1 LKNNFK
7 KIEWKCDLCQN
18 RLNPM
23 EERTMSFQNPVFIPG
38 PTNMPEAIRK
48 ACDMPTID
56 HRSPLFGQILHPARA
71 GVQEVLKSETAEVF
85 IFPSTGTGGWETA
98 LTNTLS
104 AGDTVLAARNGMF
117 SHRWIDMCQRHGLN
131 VEIVETPWGH
141 GLPADRYA
149 EILAADKGHKIKAV
163 LATHNE
169 TATGV
174 KSDIAAVRRAMDA
187 AGHPAMLFVD
197 GVSSIG
203 SMDFRFDEW
212 GVDVAVTGSQKGF
225 MLPAGLAIVGFSQR
239 AVDASKTAGLPR
251 TFFDINDMTKG
262 YNANAF
268 PYTPPVGLMNGLL
281 LATETLLKEGLENVF
296 ARHTRI
302 ASGIRAAIHAWDLE
316 LCAVSRDLY
325 SDTVSAIKTPEG
337 FNATQI
343 VSHAADK
350 YGVAFGTGLG
360 EVAGKVFRI
369 GHLGSMTDVMAL
381 SGIATAEMC
390 MVDLG
395 LDIKLGSGVAAA
407 QDYYRGSI
415 SVPLKVV
422 A

>member
-1 LKNNFK
+1 
-7 KIEWKCDLCQN
+7 
-18 RLNPM
+18 
-23 EERTMSFQNPVFIPG
+23 MSFQNPVFIPG
-38 PTNMPEAIRK
+38 PTNIPESLRK

-71 GVQEVLKSETAEVF
+71 GVQKVLKSDSAEVF

-104 AGDTVLAARNGMF
+104 AGDKVLAARNGMF

-131 VEIVETPWGH
+131 VEIVETPWGQ
-141 GLPADRYA
+141 GLPADRYE
-149 EILAADKGHKIKAV
+149 EILTADTNHEIKAV

-174 KSDIAAVRRAMDA
+174 KSDIAAVRKALNA
-187 AGHPAMLFVD
+187 SGHSALLYVD
-197 GVSSIG
+197 GVSSIA

-225 MLPAGLAIVGFSQR
+225 MLPAGLAIVGFSQK
-239 AVDASKTAGLPR
+239 AMEATKTGTLPR
-251 TFFDINDMTKG
+251 TFFDVHDMAKG
-262 YNANAF
+262 YANSAY
-268 PYTPPVGLMNGLL
+268 PYTPAVGLMNGLNQ
-281 LATETLLKEGLENVF
+281 ACDILLKEGLENVF

-302 ASGIRAAIHAWDLE
+302 AEGVRAAVGAWGLE
-316 LCAVSRDLY
+316 LCAANPAVY
-325 SDTVSAIKTPEG
+325 SDTVSAIRTPDG
-337 FNATQI
+337 FNATDI
-343 VSHAADK
+343 VTHAAEK
-350 YGVAFGTGLG
+350 YGVAFGVGLG

-369 GHLGSMTDVMAL
+369 GHLGSLTDVMAL

-395 LDIKLGSGVAAA
+395 LNIQLGSGVAAA
-407 QDYYRGSI
+407 QEYYRGHPAA
-415 SVPLKVV
+415 VQKD
-422 A
+422 AA